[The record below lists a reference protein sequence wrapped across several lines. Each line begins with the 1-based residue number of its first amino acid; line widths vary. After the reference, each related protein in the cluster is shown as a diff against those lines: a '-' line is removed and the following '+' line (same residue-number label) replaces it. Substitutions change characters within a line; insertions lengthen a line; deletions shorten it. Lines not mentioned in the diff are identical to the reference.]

1 MERAFV
7 ARRGGAAVA
16 SPADW
21 QLILDWERRG
31 MPLPVVLEGLDRA
44 FERRLSRSPR
54 LALRAC
60 AGAVETAY
68 AAYRR
73 RRAGLPVSEPPD
85 SAAGGPAAR
94 SPRGS
99 SVRSPARSPV
109 RSPEMPPEERA
120 SVSAPAGCPP
130 PAGGD
135 GLGDGAG
142 APAAPGGSPRTS
154 PSGPEPRSGTARR
167 GVRWAADLA
176 GWRPDPAALCPEDAA
191 AAVSAA
197 RNRLSGL
204 AAGPV
209 PDEASPATD
218 PGTAD
223 AAPDEGDDE
232 ILEEIETELLRRLAR
247 ALREPLRSQAEAA
260 AAGALARHRRR
271 MPPDEYRQALAAAV
285 RRRLPRLLGL
295 PRLPLESALPETPNR
310 APPENQAAPE
320 ESVAA
325 ASVPPVA
332 AGPTPA
338 APTPKRPRRRP
349 SDSPAA
355 APSSPAPS
363 R

>member
-1 MERAFV
+1 M
-7 ARRGGAAVA
+7 
-16 SPADW
+16 
-21 QLILDWERRG
+21 
-31 MPLPVVLEGLDRA
+31 
-44 FERRLSRSPR
+44 
-54 LALRAC
+54 
-60 AGAVETAY
+60 
-68 AAYRR
+68 
-73 RRAGLPVSEPPD
+73 
-85 SAAGGPAAR
+85 
-94 SPRGS
+94 
-99 SVRSPARSPV
+99 
-109 RSPEMPPEERA
+109 
-120 SVSAPAGCPP
+120 SAPAGSLPA
-130 PAGGD
+130 AGGD
-135 GLGDGAG
+135 SLGDGAC
-142 APAAPGGSPRTS
+142 APAAPGGSPRTR
-154 PSGPEPRSGTARR
+154 PSGPEPRSGIARR

-176 GWRPDPAALCPEDAA
+176 RWRPDPAALCPEDAA

-197 RNRLSGL
+197 RNRLSRL

-223 AAPDEGDDE
+223 AAPGEGDDE
-232 ILEEIETELLRRLAR
+232 TLEEIETELLRGLAG
-247 ALREPLRSQAEAA
+247 ALREPLRSQAESA

-310 APPENQAAPE
+310 APPQNRESPEESVAA

-355 APSSPAPS
+355 GPSSPAPS